1 MKTIYI
7 QNTLFLLESDTKY
20 TKIVEYLN
28 DVLTSRKGLMKEFET
43 KDKQKLSYIVIED
56 EETE

>member
-7 QNTLFLLESDTKY
+7 QNTLLLLESDKKY
-20 TKIVEYLN
+20 IKIVEYLN
-28 DVLTSRKGLMKEFET
+28 NVLTSRKAQMKEFET

>member
-20 TKIVEYLN
+20 TEIVEYLN
-28 DVLTSRKGLMKEFET
+28 DVLVSRKGLMKEFET
-43 KDKQKLSYIVIED
+43 TAKQKISYIVIED
-56 EETE
+56 EESE

>member
-20 TKIVEYLN
+20 TEIVEYLN
-28 DVLTSRKGLMKEFET
+28 DVLVSRKGLMKEFEG
-43 KDKQKLSYIVIED
+43 KAKEKISYIVIED
-56 EETE
+56 EESE

>member
-7 QNTLFLLESDTKY
+7 QNTLLLLESDTKY

-28 DVLTSRKGLMKEFET
+28 DVLVSRKGLMKEFET
-43 KDKQKLSYIVIED
+43 TAKEKISYLVIED
-56 EETE
+56 EESE

>member
-7 QNTLFLLESDTKY
+7 QNTLLLLENDKKY
-20 TKIVEYLN
+20 IKIVEYLN
-28 DVLTSRKGLMKEFET
+28 NVLVSRKGLMKDFET
-43 KDKQKLSYIVIED
+43 KDKQKISYIVIED

>member
-7 QNTLFLLESDTKY
+7 ENTLLLLESDTKY

-28 DVLTSRKGLMKEFET
+28 DVLVSRKGLMKEFEG
-43 KDKQKLSYIVIED
+43 KGKQKISYIVIED
-56 EETE
+56 EESE

>member
-7 QNTLFLLESDTKY
+7 QNTLLLLESDTKY

-28 DVLTSRKGLMKEFET
+28 DVLVSRKGLMKEFET
-43 KDKQKLSYIVIED
+43 KEKQKISYIVIED
-56 EETE
+56 EESE

>member
-28 DVLTSRKGLMKEFET
+28 DVLVSRKGLMKEFET
-43 KDKQKLSYIVIED
+43 TAKEKISYLVIED
-56 EETE
+56 EESE

>member
-7 QNTLFLLESDTKY
+7 QNTLLLLESDTKY

-28 DVLTSRKGLMKEFET
+28 DVLVSRKGLMKEFEG
-43 KDKQKLSYIVIED
+43 KGKQKMSYIVIED
-56 EETE
+56 EESE

>member
-7 QNTLFLLESDTKY
+7 QNTLLLLESDTKY

-28 DVLTSRKGLMKEFET
+28 DVLVSRKGLMKEFET
-43 KDKQKLSYIVIED
+43 KEKEKISYIVIED
-56 EETE
+56 EESE

>member
-28 DVLTSRKGLMKEFET
+28 DVLVSRKGLMKEFEG
-43 KDKQKLSYIVIED
+43 KSKEKISYIVIED
-56 EETE
+56 EESE

>member
-7 QNTLFLLESDTKY
+7 ENTLLLLESDTNY

-28 DVLTSRKGLMKEFET
+28 DVLVSRKGLMKEFEG
-43 KDKQKLSYIVIED
+43 KGKQKISYIVIED
-56 EETE
+56 EESE